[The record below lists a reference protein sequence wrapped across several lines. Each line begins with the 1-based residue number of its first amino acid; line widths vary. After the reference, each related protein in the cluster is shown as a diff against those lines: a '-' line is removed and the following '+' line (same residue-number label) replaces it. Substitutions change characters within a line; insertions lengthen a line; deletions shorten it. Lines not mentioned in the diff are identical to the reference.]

1 MPDDLLTGYHS
12 HPVKSEAEL
21 KHAIRLAQIDGV
33 ETVQV
38 VLLRQRQNIADNTR
52 ATHQLLAQ
60 EALSRQVAYRKA
72 PLKAKKHHMYC

>member
-21 KHAIRLAQIDGV
+21 KHAIKLALIDGV

-38 VLLRQRQNIADNTR
+38 VTV
-52 ATHQLLAQ
+52 
-60 EALSRQVAYRKA
+60 SPSA
-72 PLKAKKHHMYC
+72 PLQPGRA